1 LRRYLVFAVFA
12 LMPGAAVATTLSS
25 EPPVLAAAHVPQ
37 SQREAQA
44 AAQIRQPQLK
54 VVPAGWSITLWMQ
67 GSHVLQVAAL
77 ENGAVLSIRQED
89 RFRAAAVT
97 LPDTGLVRIDRLY
110 EGLPPR
116 NVQRLDVTVVSGSLR
131 YRAFRAGDDG
141 RFLGAPEASKLRVL
155 SVYGDS
161 IGMGERTTGP
171 LRDANGW
178 ADRLAARLGGY
189 RLSENGRAGGGARC
203 WGQFH
208 TGRVTS
214 EQPLVVIVAFGLIDT
229 QTFGD
234 CHATLAQFRSAT
246 DRILAALRSGVAP
259 GVPIYVSAILPS
271 RNLGEAERADYND
284 VLADEAGEH
293 GCVYADP
300 SPAIEFPDD
309 FVRGIHPKAT
319 GHAKLARFWAATVE
333 PPQP

>member
-1 LRRYLVFAVFA
+1 MRRYLFLA
-12 LMPGAAVATTLSS
+12 LA
-25 EPPVLAAAHVPQ
+25 LAALLPGPAVPAATVP
-37 SQREAQA
+37 RPAVPPAA
-44 AAQIRQPQLK
+44 AAQSRQPPLH
-54 VVPAGWSITLWMQ
+54 VVSAGWSITLWEQ
-67 GSHVLQVAAL
+67 GARVLQVDAL
-77 ENGAVLSIRQED
+77 ENGVVLSIRQED
-89 RFRAAAVT
+89 RFRAGVVT
-97 LPDTGLVRIDRLY
+97 LPDTGRWGIERLY
-110 EGLPPR
+110 DGLPAR
-116 NVQRLDVTVVSGSLR
+116 SVQRLDVTVVSGSLR
-131 YRAFRAGDDG
+131 YRAFRAGEHG
-141 RFLGAPEASKLRVL
+141 RFLGGADASKLRVL

-161 IGMGERTTGP
+161 IAMGERTTGP

-178 ADRLAARLGGY
+178 ADRLTARLPGF

-214 EQPLVVIVAFGLIDT
+214 EQPLVVIVAFGVIDT

-234 CHATLAQFRSAT
+234 CHANLAQFRSAM
-246 DRILAALRSGVAP
+246 DRMLTALRSGVAP

-284 VLADEAGEH
+284 VLSDEAAQH
-293 GCVYADP
+293 GSVYADP

-309 FVRGIHPKAT
+309 FVRGIHPNAA
-319 GHAKLARFWAATVE
+319 GHAKLARFWANHIT